1 MQEEGQEGVTTAT
14 PPPSGSRFWGGF
26 FLGAL
31 LIGVAVWAIT
41 AFAYY
46 RPRLEAAAVQAS
58 NWENQANM
66 QLARISEM
74 RRQLEDARVA
84 AKRAQDAGKVF
95 AEVIQ
100 QLDKAF
106 KELGLQ
112 TEETPPP
119 EEAQAPGTEEQA
131 ASPEAAKAEAPAG
144 EEAKAE
150 APAPGGPAA
159 KEAPKAEPPA
169 KGPAP
174 EAPPQT
180 PPKGPGKGP

>member
-1 MQEEGQEGVTTAT
+1 VV
-14 PPPSGSRFWGGF
+14 
-26 FLGAL
+26 
-31 LIGVAVWAIT
+31 IGVVVWAVT

-46 RPRLEAAAVQAS
+46 RPRIEATEVQAR
-58 NWENQANM
+58 NWENQSNM

-112 TEETPPP
+112 TEEMPPQ
-119 EEAQAPGTEEQA
+119 EGAQAPGTGEQA
-131 ASPEAAKAEAPAG
+131 APTEQAKEGAPAEAESKAES
-144 EEAKAE
+144 
-150 APAPGGPAA
+150 PAPSGPEA
-159 KEAPKAEPPA
+159 KEAPKAETPA

>member
-26 FLGAL
+26 FLGAI
-31 LIGVAVWAIT
+31 LIGVVVWAVT

-46 RPRLEAAAVQAS
+46 RPRLGAAEVQAY
-58 NWENQANM
+58 NWESQAKM
-66 QLARISEM
+66 QLGRISEM

-112 TEETPPP
+112 TEEPSPP
-119 EEAQAPGTEEQA
+119 EGAQAPGTEEQA

-150 APAPGGPAA
+150 SPAA

-169 KGPAP
+169 KGLAP